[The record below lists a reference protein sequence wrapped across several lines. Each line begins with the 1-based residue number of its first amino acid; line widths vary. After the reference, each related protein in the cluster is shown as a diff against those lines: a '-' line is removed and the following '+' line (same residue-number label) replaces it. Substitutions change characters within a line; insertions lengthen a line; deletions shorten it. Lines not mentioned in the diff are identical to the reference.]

1 GPRIQ
6 PDATRPCPHGHSDF
20 RPPQPI
26 RYSAPA
32 AILGC
37 SGTRPQQPSDPCGP
51 LANRTP
57 LVQPR
62 HTVPI
67 IAPFGPSNP
76 SCTLTLVDPNNR
88 ASSSPDPTPV
98 LTDPCPL

>member
-1 GPRIQ
+1 IQ
-6 PDATRPCPHGHSDF
+6 SDATRPCPHGHSDF
-20 RPPQPI
+20 RPLRPI
-26 RYSAPA
+26 RYSALA

-37 SGTRPQQPSDPCGP
+37 SGTRPWQPSDPCGP
-51 LANRTP
+51 SANRTP

-62 HTVPI
+62 HSVPVV
-67 IAPFGPSNP
+67 APFGPSYP
-76 SCTLTLVDPNNR
+76 SHTLTPTPVDLNNR